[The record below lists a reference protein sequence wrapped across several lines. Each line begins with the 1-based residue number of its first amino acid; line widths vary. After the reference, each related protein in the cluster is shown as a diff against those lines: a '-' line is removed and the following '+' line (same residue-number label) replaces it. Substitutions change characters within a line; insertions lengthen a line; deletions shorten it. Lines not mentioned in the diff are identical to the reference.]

1 MTTTTRPAFLTVLC
15 ILSYIGCGLAII
27 SSLLQLSTSILIAVL
42 SLAASLICL
51 LGVIQM
57 WKLKKMGFYIYL
69 VGEIAPLV
77 ITFATIGFAS
87 MFSFEGGIMALMTA
101 FMSIFPIL
109 FIILYAINL
118 KHMH

>member
-1 MTTTTRPAFLTVLC
+1 
-15 ILSYIGCGLAII
+15 
-27 SSLLQLSTSILIAVL
+27 
-42 SLAASLICL
+42 
-51 LGVIQM
+51 M

-87 MFSFEGGIMALMTA
+87 MFSFGGGIMAIMTA